1 MYDMKKLFQ
10 ILVIIGISLSLD
22 SCYYDSIY
30 EPIADDD
37 DGSTIEDV
45 TFSNDIAP
53 IFGFCSNCHDES
65 QNPDLRDGNAYNSLV
80 PTYVTANDAEGSP
93 LYIKLKDG
101 HQNLP
106 ASRLELVRTWIDQ
119 GAIE

>member
-1 MYDMKKLFQ
+1 MKKLFQ
-10 ILVIIGISLSLD
+10 TLVIIGISLSLD

-30 EPIADDD
+30 EPIVDDEN
-37 DGSTIEDV
+37 GSTTVEV
-45 TFSNDIAP
+45 TYNNDIAP
-53 IFGFCSNCHDES
+53 IFGFCSNCHDGS

-80 PTYVTANDAEGSP
+80 PAYVTAFDAEASP
-93 LYIKLKDG
+93 LYIKLDDG

-106 ASRLELVRTWIDQ
+106 ASRLELVKTWINQ

>member
-1 MYDMKKLFQ
+1 MYNMKKLFQ
-10 ILVIIGISLSLD
+10 TLVIIGISLSLD

-30 EPIADDD
+30 EPIVDDEN
-37 DGSTIEDV
+37 GSTTVEV
-45 TFSNDIAP
+45 TYNNDIAP
-53 IFGFCSNCHDES
+53 IFGFCSNCHDGS

-80 PTYVTANDAEGSP
+80 PAYVTAFDAEASP
-93 LYIKLKDG
+93 LYIKLDDG

-106 ASRLELVRTWIDQ
+106 ASRLELVKTWIDQ

>member
-1 MYDMKKLFQ
+1 MKKLFQ
-10 ILVIIGISLSLD
+10 ILAIIGICLSLD

-37 DGSTIEDV
+37 DGSTIEEV
-45 TFSNDIAP
+45 TYTNDIAP
-53 IFGFCSNCHDES
+53 IFGFCSNCHDGES

-80 PTYVTANDAEGSP
+80 PTYVTAFDAEASP
-93 LYIKLKDG
+93 LYIKLNGG

-106 ASRLELVRTWIDQ
+106 ASRLELVKTWIDQ

>member
-1 MYDMKKLFQ
+1 MKKLFQ
-10 ILVIIGISLSLD
+10 ILVIIGICLSLD

-37 DGSTIEDV
+37 GSTTEEV
-45 TFSNDIAP
+45 TYNNDIAP
-53 IFGFCSNCHDES
+53 IFGFCSNCHNGS
-65 QNPDLRDGNAYNSLV
+65 QNPDLSDGNAYNSLV
-80 PTYVTANDAEGSP
+80 PNYVTAFDADASP
-93 LYIKLKDG
+93 LYIKLDDG

-106 ASRLELVRTWIDQ
+106 AIRIELVKTWIDQ